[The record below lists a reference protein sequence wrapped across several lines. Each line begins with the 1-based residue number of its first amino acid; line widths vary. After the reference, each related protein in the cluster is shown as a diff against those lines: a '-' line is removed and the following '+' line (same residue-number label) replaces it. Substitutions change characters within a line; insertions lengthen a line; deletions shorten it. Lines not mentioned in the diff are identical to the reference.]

1 MQAIVLR
8 NAGPSLVPIPQL
20 ISGMGYAVFIGMS
33 LYRVFERTPDGADHQ
48 LRADSLDATDKP
60 ANHGPS
66 QAAA

>member
-33 LYRVFERTPDGADHQ
+33 LYRVFERTPDGADRQ
-48 LRADSLDATDKP
+48 LR
-60 ANHGPS
+60 
-66 QAAA
+66 